1 MSDSDKRIIVELT
14 RREAA
19 ELLYAAT
26 AFVVMRTAERREVV
40 NNRES
45 TPIQRGSANTQLR
58 AAQSARDK
66 LLAAV
71 QQQDPEVAGETVG
84 ASDG

>member
-1 MSDSDKRIIVELT
+1 MPDSDKRIIVELT

-40 NNRES
+40 SSATS